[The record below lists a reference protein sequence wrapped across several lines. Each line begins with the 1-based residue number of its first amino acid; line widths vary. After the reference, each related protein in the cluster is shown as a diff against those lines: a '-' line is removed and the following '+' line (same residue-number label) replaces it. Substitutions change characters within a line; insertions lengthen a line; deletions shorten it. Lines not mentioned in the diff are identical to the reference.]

1 MGTVRHSFEP
11 LLGQILGESL
21 SGKIVIMRQSG
32 FKSKPKDLSL
42 TKDLRE
48 MWLALSI
55 LITTDIM
62 EELGLAMDKAQEHTQ
77 GTL

>member
-55 LITTDIM
+55 LITMDIM